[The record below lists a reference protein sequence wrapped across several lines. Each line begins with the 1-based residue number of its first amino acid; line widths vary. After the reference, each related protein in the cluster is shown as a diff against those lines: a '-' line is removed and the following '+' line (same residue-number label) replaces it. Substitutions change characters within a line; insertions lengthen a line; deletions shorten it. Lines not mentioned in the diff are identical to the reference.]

1 MLQDKVNSLKMAKS
15 PLAARKAL
23 YLGRATG
30 ISHYLRKLHRASQ
43 SQVQSIVVALALVV
57 GMTLCLQAVTLVVG
71 LHHVSTAY
79 LVPVLI
85 AATTLGVLPAVI
97 AAVCGVGASA
107 FFFYPPIYDFRVSDP
122 AQLLDLPLFVIVAA
136 VTAQLATRA
145 RAHAVLAQEREKEM
159 RGLYEFSRRLAVATD
174 APQIYSAI
182 QDHLSAM
189 TGCRVVYIEVDGRN
203 PWSGLSHAGEAVPA
217 AVQRALAAFSP
228 GRNGDAGMSIDDDT
242 GTSWLIYSAAKDTPF
257 DLVAIDVGRVSEE
270 SRPHVQQRIHSVLA
284 DARATLDRLGV
295 VRVIGEAKL
304 RAEAET
310 LRAALMD
317 TVSHGL
323 RTPLASI
330 MGSASILVEAPS
342 VKNEPR
348 LADLATIVRDEAE
361 RLDGSIQKLL
371 DASRISSTGVRAH
384 MAWADPADI
393 VNAAV
398 ASQHRAL
405 SAHRVVLSLADDLA
419 LAYVDPVLVEQA
431 LCQIID
437 NAAKY
442 SPAGSTIRIEAAD
455 RSGETVI
462 AVSDEGAGLTSEEQE
477 RMFERFYRGARSRET
492 LGSGLGLWIAKAFVA
507 ACGGVLEA
515 ASEGPGRGS
524 RVSIVLPGTAIAKTG
539 VEGEL
544 DD

>member
-1 MLQDKVNSLKMAKS
+1 MLQGKVSWPRTANCAQDAWKTLSLRFGGIFQYIPK
-15 PLAARKAL
+15 LL
-23 YLGRATG
+23 RAP
-30 ISHYLRKLHRASQ
+30 Q
-43 SQVQSIVVALALVV
+43 SEVQSIALALALVA
-57 GMTLCLQAVTLVVG
+57 GMTLCLLTVTLFVE
-71 LHHVSTAY
+71 LHHVSSAY
-79 LVPVLI
+79 LIPVLI
-85 AATTLGVLPAVI
+85 AATTLGMIPAVI
-97 AAVCGVGASA
+97 AAVGGVGASA
-107 FFFYPPIYDFRVSDP
+107 FFFYPPIFDFRVSDP

-136 VTAQLATRA
+136 VTGQLATRA

-159 RGLYEFSRRLAVATD
+159 RALYEFSRRLAVATD

-182 QDHLSAM
+182 QDHLSTM
-189 TGCRVVYIEVDGRN
+189 TGCRVVYMETDGRN
-203 PWSGLSHAGEAVPA
+203 CWSGSSKAGETVPA
-217 AVQRALAAFSP
+217 AVQRALSAFPPRRS
-228 GRNGDAGMSIDDDT
+228 GDAGMSIDDET
-242 GTSWLIYSAAKDTPF
+242 GTSWLIYSASKDAPF
-257 DLVAIDVGRVSEE
+257 GLVAIDVGRVSEA

-295 VRVIGEAKL
+295 ARVIGETKL

-330 MGSASILVEAPS
+330 MGSASILVDAPS
-342 VKNEPR
+342 IKNEPR
-348 LADLATIVRDEAE
+348 LADLAAIVRDEAE
-361 RLDGSIQKLL
+361 RLDGDIQKLL
-371 DASRISSTGVRAH
+371 DASRISSTGVRPH
-384 MAWADPADI
+384 MTWADPSDI

-398 ASQHRAL
+398 AGRRRAL
-405 SAHRVVLSLADDLA
+405 STHRVVLSLTDDLA

-437 NAAKY
+437 NATKY
-442 SPAGSTIRIEAAD
+442 SHAGSTIRIEVAD

-477 RMFERFYRGARSRET
+477 RMFERFYRGARTRET
-492 LGSGLGLWIAKAFVA
+492 LGSGLGLWIAKAFIA
-507 ACGGVLEA
+507 GCGGALEV
-515 ASEGPGRGS
+515 ASAGVGRGS
-524 RVSIVLPGTAIAKTG
+524 RVAIVLSGAAVAKTG